1 MRRRCAMSRGPQL
14 CELLGPVR
22 ATWRILTALARDWG
36 RRVFR
41 VGRLLNEW
49 GQPRT
54 NPEFKHDIGP

>member
-1 MRRRCAMSRGPQL
+1 MSRGPQL

-22 ATWRILTALARDWG
+22 ATWRILTALARGWG